1 MYDWMNVKFVNK
13 MNKTTKVYPSW
24 LAAVVINDKRCQS
37 WQDPYLLVVQCAT
50 KRTGI
55 NSVLL
60 TEWLWSD
67 TFHVITPS
75 NNMGPCFVIFIKDD
89 HSKILE
95 TLPMEEWANE
105 FTQSY
110 DQAEI

>member
-13 MNKTTKVYPSW
+13 RNNTKKVYPSR

-50 KRTGI
+50 KQTGI

-67 TFHVITPS
+67 TFNVISPS
-75 NNMGPCFVIFIKDD
+75 NIVAPCFVISIKDD

-110 DQAEI
+110 D